1 MMAGWV
7 VQWSTA
13 RAVGVAAVEAV
24 ASDEHA
30 CDRVRAPG
38 GAGLTG
44 PLVPLTVDGLIQAR
58 PMVMFN
64 SA

>member
-1 MMAGWV
+1 
-7 VQWSTA
+7 
-13 RAVGVAAVEAV
+13 VEAV

-30 CDRVRAPG
+30 CDLVRAPG

-44 PLVPLTVDGLIQAR
+44 PLAPLTVDGLIYAR
-58 PMVMFN
+58 PTVMFD